1 MEREAFKKKFDAAD
15 TTFYKTWVEN
25 VVSECGKAN
34 RALQN
39 EDYNHALQLAAEEFA
54 EMQIQIFHKLRGK
67 SDRYELLDAVAD
79 PYLALM
85 FVKQE
90 FGISE
95 EAFAKAVHVK
105 TEHLAGV
112 LDEKGAYK

>member
-1 MEREAFKKKFDAAD
+1 
-15 TTFYKTWVEN
+15 
-25 VVSECGKAN
+25 
-34 RALQN
+34 
-39 EDYNHALQLAAEEFA
+39 
-54 EMQIQIFHKLRGK
+54 MQRCRFRFFISLRGK

-79 PYLALM
+79 TYLALM

>member
-1 MEREAFKKKFDAAD
+1 MEREAFKKKFEVAD

-25 VVSECGKAN
+25 VVSECGKVN
-34 RALQN
+34 RTLQN

-54 EMQIQIFHKLRGK
+54 EMQIQIFHKLKGK

-79 PYLALM
+79 TYLALM

-105 TEHLAGV
+105 TERLAGV
-112 LDEKGAYK
+112 LNEKGVYK

>member
-39 EDYNHALQLAAEEFA
+39 EDYNHALQFA

-67 SDRYELLDAVAD
+67 SDRYELLDAIAD
-79 PYLALM
+79 TYLALM

-112 LDEKGAYK
+112 LNKKGAYK